1 MTNFTLLARDRFV
14 LTKQALDSLTQAG
27 TEGMTITILDDR
39 SDQPTRDLLE
49 TYGALRNI
57 KPIGTG
63 QARNIVIAAS
73 EQYYGRGDYLYLSDN
88 DVYFQPLWLPAMVRV
103 YEFAER
109 YGFKVIGAYN
119 HPFHHP
125 VFTLPVQ
132 HPLLGGQLLLIHEV
146 NALATQSMLMRW
158 EVWDKYGPFCQT
170 PVDKVCQ
177 SEDVDFT
184 NKIRA
189 DGGKLGVVSPAL
201 VVNCGITNS
210 FGEHIPGWEMVKR
223 QAPAGVIVE

>member
-27 TEGMTITILDDR
+27 TDNMNITILDDR

-63 QARNIVIAAS
+63 QARNMVISAS

-88 DVYFQPLWLPAMVRV
+88 DVYFMPGWLNQLITC
-103 YEFAER
+103 YEHAWSR
-109 YGFKVIGAYN
+109 GFRVIGAYN
-119 HPFHHP
+119 HPFHQP
-125 VFTLPVQ
+125 VSWLSTEGTTATSPWRMN
-132 HPLLGGQLLLIHEV
+132 EV

-189 DGGKLGVVSPAL
+189 DGFKLGVVSPAL

-223 QAPAGVIVE
+223 QCPQGVICE